1 MDEITIDQALDHI
14 SQRLHLSKEME
25 HELLSEIRTHLED
38 AVEQCRQQGGDEQA
52 ALRTALEHFGVE
64 EVGEELQSVHEGQE
78 SIEAIVATALPILF
92 ALTLRWLA
100 FAPDG
105 TSIAWPQLFTRPVF
119 WLIASAA
126 LIVPVLLFRR
136 WRFALVGWGI
146 FWLIT
151 VIFASNP
158 NINRW

>member
-1 MDEITIDQALDHI
+1 MDEITIDQALDQI
-14 SQRLHLSKEME
+14 SHRLHLSKEAE
-25 HELLSEIRTHLED
+25 YELLAEIRTHLED
-38 AVEQCRQQGGDEQA
+38 AVEQSRRQGGDEQA
-52 ALRTALEHFGVE
+52 ALRSAIEHFGVE
-64 EVGEELQSVHEGQE
+64 EVGDELQDVHEGRE

-92 ALTLRWLA
+92 ALTLRWIA

-105 TSIAWPQLFTRPVF
+105 TSIAWHQLFTKPFF
-119 WLIASAA
+119 WLIAVAT
-126 LIVPVLLFRR
+126 LVVPVLIFRR